1 MKYNYNSVNRCFSF
15 LILFI
20 ILFNFLASP
29 QTLKLKIIET
39 TDVHGAIFPF
49 DFMKNKETFSSLA
62 QVCTYVKQ
70 QREDKE
76 QEVILL
82 DNGDILQGQPVVYYY
97 NFERTDTLHIQAR
110 VMNFMNYDAG
120 TVGNHDI
127 EAGHQVYD
135 KFNKELNFPWLAA
148 NAVNINTGAPYF
160 KPYTIIE
167 RKGFK
172 IAVLGL
178 ITPYIPNWL
187 PQKIWAGMRFDDMV
201 KSAEKWVKIINEKE
215 KPDLLIGLFHSG
227 VEYNYGNQSIDDEFN
242 ENASQLVAEKIPGFD
257 IVFVGHDHKKWNYK
271 VVNSSGDS
279 VLIMGSENAARN
291 ISVAEVFIEKDKET
305 KTIHKIVGGQNIS
318 ISLFKPEE
326 SFINKFNYV
335 KEEVQKYFSKQA
347 GVLTKK
353 ISIHDAMF
361 GPSEFVNLIQKIQLD
376 ITGADISFSS
386 PLSFEASLDS
396 GNLFVRDLFTL
407 YKYENLLYTMELTG
421 LEIKNYLEYS
431 FQNWFNVMQNEDD
444 HLIAF
449 KKDSFG
455 KLIEENGSYVLMTN
469 YYNFCSAAGLNY
481 FVDVTKPAG
490 EKVTITSM
498 SDGTPFLLNKKY
510 KVAINSYR
518 GNGGGGHLT
527 LGAKISPEKLSERI
541 INSTERDIRYYLL
554 KWVEKNWFVEPQF
567 PTNWKIV
574 PENYWLK
581 GKEKD
586 YKLLYRH

>member
-1 MKYNYNSVNRCFSF
+1 MKSNYNYVNRHFLF
-15 LILFI
+15 LILFF
-20 ILFNFLASP
+20 ILFCLSAFP

-49 DFMKNKETFSSLA
+49 DFMKNKETSSSLA
-62 QVCTYVKQ
+62 QVYTYVKQ

-76 QEVILL
+76 QDVILL

-97 NFERTDTLHIQAR
+97 NFENTDTLHIQAR

-127 EAGHQVYD
+127 EAGHRVYD

-148 NAVNINTGAPYF
+148 NAVNINTGDPYF

-201 KSAEKWVKIINEKE
+201 KSAQKWVKIINEKE

-242 ENASQLVAEKIPGFD
+242 ENASQLVAERVPGFD
-257 IVFVGHDHKKWNYK
+257 IIFVGHDHKKWNYK

-279 VLIMGSENAARN
+279 VLIMGNENAARN
-291 ISVAEVFIEKDKET
+291 ISVAGVLIKRDKNT
-305 KTIHKIVGGQNIS
+305 NYLDKIISGQNIN

-335 KEEVQKYFSKQA
+335 KEEVREYFSQQA

-396 GNLFVRDLFTL
+396 GNIFVRDLFTL

-444 HLIAF
+444 HLIVF
-449 KKDSFG
+449 KKDSSG
-455 KLIEENGSYVLMTN
+455 KLIEENGSYILMTN

-481 FVDVTKPAG
+481 LVDVTKPAG
-490 EKVTITSM
+490 EKVTIISM
-498 SDGTPFLLNKKY
+498 SDGTPFLLDKKY

-574 PENYWLK
+574 PKNYWLK